1 MCLSVEI
8 TWNVFCTWSISGTAQ
23 LQSSKNISHF
33 QVLVIYLFATLPI
46 KLKLGLQI
54 GGRLLKAMHLEQSN
68 YLANQNQ
75 GAVNQYDLT
84 VFIILFQGSSRAMED
99 VDFSGSWQSSS
110 GSIIGYDCCTS
121 SKISRQGHILGTSG
135 DALGL

>member
-1 MCLSVEI
+1 MYFALGASPALLSMRS
-8 TWNVFCTWSISGTAQ
+8 C
-23 LQSSKNISHF
+23 KNISHF

-54 GGRLLKAMHLEQSN
+54 SGRLLKAIHLEQSN

-75 GAVNQYDLT
+75 V
-84 VFIILFQGSSRAMED
+84 
-99 VDFSGSWQSSS
+99 
-110 GSIIGYDCCTS
+110 
-121 SKISRQGHILGTSG
+121 GTSG